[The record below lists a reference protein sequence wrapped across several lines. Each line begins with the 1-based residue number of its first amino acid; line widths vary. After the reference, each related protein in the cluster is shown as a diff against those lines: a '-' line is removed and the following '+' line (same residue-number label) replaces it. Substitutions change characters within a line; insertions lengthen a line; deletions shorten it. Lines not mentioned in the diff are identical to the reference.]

1 MANVHESPL
10 RSAFLAYQ
18 CQPLSRS
25 GTWRGSC
32 YNSSKS
38 SAGRRPVGTES
49 EYERYKEPYSY
60 EVRDRRVRGA
70 RGLQAVDGLTTS
82 AVFDDV

>member
-1 MANVHESPL
+1 M
-10 RSAFLAYQ
+10 
-18 CQPLSRS
+18 
-25 GTWRGSC
+25 
-32 YNSSKS
+32 
-38 SAGRRPVGTES
+38 GTES

-82 AVFDDV
+82 AVFDDAA